1 MKKVLIT
8 GINGFVGPHLVEE
21 LQRKGGYSIYGLSRS
36 GKSELKNDVVILKGD
51 LTDKHGLFRLIGDL
65 KPDAVFH
72 LAAQSKPGLSFKEPE
87 ETFESNVDGTINL
100 LESIRGVM
108 NDDSGYRPR
117 IIVAG
122 SSEEYGLVSEDQLP
136 LVETEKFNPIN
147 PYAISK
153 VAGYYLAMMYKRAYA
168 FDIVYA
174 VLFSHVGPGQ
184 KEGFLI
190 PDVCKQIVEIE
201 RGNRDPELATGDLSV
216 SRDYSD
222 VRDFVRAYVLLLEKG
237 VSGERYNVCSGKA
250 TKVSDIVDQ
259 LLGMAK
265 VRIEHK
271 IDPTRIRPI
280 EMPILY
286 GSNDKFHNLSGWR
299 PEITL
304 EQTLRD
310 SLEWWREN
318 L

>member
-1 MKKVLIT
+1 MKKILIT
-8 GINGFVGPHLVEE
+8 GINGFVGPHLVGE
-21 LQRKGGYSIYGLSRS
+21 LQRVGGYSIYGLSRT

-51 LTDKHGLFRLIGDL
+51 LVDKIGLFKLINEL

-100 LESIRGVM
+100 FESVRGLM
-108 NDDSGYRPR
+108 NDDSSYRPR

-122 SSEEYGLVSEDQLP
+122 SSEEYGLVNSTQLP
-136 LVETEKFNPIN
+136 LGETERFNPIN

-153 VAGYYLAMMYKRAYA
+153 VAGYFLSMMYVRAYK

-184 KEGFLI
+184 KEGFI
-190 PDVCKQIVEIE
+190 VPDVCKQIVEIE
-201 RGNRDPELATGDLSV
+201 QGKKDPVLATGDLSV

-222 VRDFVRAYVLLLEKG
+222 VRDFVRAYVLLLDKG
-237 VSGERYNVCSGKA
+237 KSGERYNICSGKPTRVA
-250 TKVSDIVDQ
+250 DIVDR
-259 LLGMAK
+259 LVGMSKVKIEHTIDPSK
-265 VRIEHK
+265 VR
-271 IDPTRIRPI
+271 PT

-286 GSNDKFHNLSGWR
+286 GSFEKFHALTGWK
-299 PEITL
+299 PEISLDT
-304 EQTLRD
+304 TLRD
-310 SLEWWREN
+310 SLDWWREN
-318 L
+318 I